1 MSLAEPVPDIRSLD
15 LLRSVAELGSI
26 RQAASAHHISQ
37 PAASMRLR
45 TLERTLALEL
55 LDRSAGRARL
65 TDTGLAVVQWSE
77 AVLESMR
84 DLLLATAAVRSEGR
98 DTLRIAASMTVA
110 EYLVPGWLSRLRGS
124 DPDVAVSLEMGNS
137 EHVAQVMLRG
147 GADIGFVEGPY
158 APPELHT
165 RVVSGDDL
173 VVVVAPSHPWA
184 RRRRPLPAAV
194 LAATPLV
201 LREVG
206 SGTREVL
213 ERALGASGLEPLPLV
228 ELASTTAI
236 KASIA
241 AGTGPGVLSRLAVE
255 PEVAD
260 GRLSIVAT
268 LGVPL
273 ERKIRAI
280 WPGNRPLTPA
290 ATRLLRQL
298 TGGTAGS

>member
-1 MSLAEPVPDIRSLD
+1 L
-15 LLRSVAELGSI
+15 
-26 RQAASAHHISQ
+26 
-37 PAASMRLR
+37 
-45 TLERTLALEL
+45 
-55 LDRSAGRARL
+55 
-65 TDTGLAVVQWSE
+65 
-77 AVLESMR
+77 
-84 DLLLATAAVRSEGR
+84 
-98 DTLRIAASMTVA
+98 
-110 EYLVPGWLSRLRGS
+110 
-124 DPDVAVSLEMGNS
+124 
-137 EHVAQVMLRG
+137 
-147 GADIGFVEGPY
+147 
-158 APPELHT
+158 
-165 RVVSGDDL
+165 
-173 VVVVAPSHPWA
+173 
-184 RRRRPLPAAV
+184 
-194 LAATPLV
+194 
-201 LREVG
+201 
-206 SGTREVL
+206 GTREVL